1 MTPAASVEGHGRL
14 RLFCALRLPE
24 PTLDQLERWQAEHLR
39 GRIVPRANLHVTL
52 AFLGSRPADELGAIS
67 KALRAA
73 AERTGR
79 PVFSV
84 VRYRE
89 TRSVAMLVLDD
100 ENGRATQLASDLHER
115 LEAIGAYRREARPW
129 LPHIT
134 VLRFRT
140 PPRLR
145 PPVPD
150 LGAFS
155 PSDAAVYHSALSPDG
170 AQYSVLE
177 SAPLGG

>member
-24 PTLDQLERWQAEHLR
+24 PTLELLERWQAEHLR

-52 AFLGSRPADELGAIS
+52 AFLGSRPADERGAIS
-67 KALRAA
+67 EALRAA
-73 AERTGR
+73 AERTAR
-79 PVFSV
+79 PIFSV
-84 VRYRE
+84 VRYQE
-89 TRSVAMLVLDD
+89 TRSVAMVVLDD
-100 ENGRATQLASDLHER
+100 GNGRASQLASDLHER
-115 LEAIGAYRREARPW
+115 LEAIGVYRREARPW

-140 PPRLR
+140 RPRLR
-145 PPVPD
+145 PSVPD

-177 SAPLGG
+177 SASLGG

>member
-1 MTPAASVEGHGRL
+1 MTTAASVEGHGRL

-39 GRIVPRANLHVTL
+39 GRIVPRPNLHVTL

-67 KALRAA
+67 KTLRAA
-73 AERTGR
+73 AERTVR

-100 ENGRATQLASDLHER
+100 ENGRATQLASDLHDR

>member
-1 MTPAASVEGHGRL
+1 
-14 RLFCALRLPE
+14 
-24 PTLDQLERWQAEHLR
+24 
-39 GRIVPRANLHVTL
+39 
-52 AFLGSRPADELGAIS
+52 
-67 KALRAA
+67 
-73 AERTGR
+73 
-79 PVFSV
+79 
-84 VRYRE
+84 
-89 TRSVAMLVLDD
+89 MLVLDD
-100 ENGRATQLASDLHER
+100 EDGRATELASDLHER
-115 LEAIGAYRREARPW
+115 LEAIGAYRREARAW

-140 PPRLR
+140 APRLR

>member
-39 GRIVPRANLHVTL
+39 GRIVPRANLHVTF

-73 AERTGR
+73 AERILR

-100 ENGRATQLASDLHER
+100 ENGRATQLASDLHDR